1 MISTLEANEIPEHYV
16 NIDHTEIMNTGGA
29 VVTPECIA
37 AGHHPKMRLVN
48 AQITTMVHDTT
59 QNKYTIEK
67 GDGTDLTAQ
76 ATASATALNS
86 VDFAPVAGVVVERNE
101 SVKILSGSEGGANTV
116 GMVNMVFESIH

>member
-1 MISTLEANEIPEHYV
+1 MISTLEANEIPEAYLNV
-16 NIDHTEIMNTGGA
+16 DHTEIMNTGGA

-67 GDGTDLTAQ
+67 GDGTDLAAQ

-86 VDFAPVAGVVVERNE
+86 VDFVPTAGIVVERNE
-101 SVKILSGSEGGANTV
+101 SVRVLSGSEGGAATV